1 MLGKLFK
8 YEWKGFRFPLLVMLI
23 VMLGT
28 TALTCGMILGINPQ
42 FDEAIEGYSVFSLVI
57 SIMLYYFGLIGCS
70 LGVILIVAIRFYKTC
85 YSDQGYLTHTLP
97 VSAQK
102 ILNVKI
108 IASFLMVLA
117 TTLVMFVTIVIILNV
132 GIDHILAISAA
143 ENNAGAAEIA
153 DMRRELSRVMAL
165 ALDGF
170 EDQLG
175 ISLGAY
181 VAYMIVSYLVSLI
194 SNVITVL
201 GCVSL
206 GQLYAKHRVIG
217 AIAAYIAVQF
227 IQRILMSFIAI
238 LPMYGRMART
248 ATHGGEYTV
257 FSMMSPSIN
266 LTLIITIIVGVAMY
280 FINLYMMTKKL
291 NLE

>member
-23 VMLGT
+23 VMVGT

-42 FDEAIEGYSVFSLVI
+42 FDEAFEGYSVFSLVI
-57 SIMLYYFGLIGCS
+57 SILMYYFGLIGCS
-70 LGVILIVAIRFYKTC
+70 LGVILIIAIRFYKTC

-117 TTLVMFVTIVIILNV
+117 TTLVMFVTIIVILNV
-132 GIDHILAISAA
+132 GIDHILAIAAA
-143 ENNAGAAEIA
+143 ENSASAADIA

-165 ALDGF
+165 AFDNF
-170 EDQLG
+170 KDKMG

-181 VAYMIVSYLVSLI
+181 IAYIIVFYLVALL
-194 SNVITVL
+194 SNIVTVL

-206 GQLYAKHRVIG
+206 GQLYAKHRIIG

-227 IQRILMSFIAI
+227 IQQILMSFAS
-238 LPMYGRMART
+238 LPMYGRMTRT
-248 ATHGGEYTV
+248 VANGVEYTT
-257 FSMMSPSIN
+257 FSLMFPTMN
-266 LTLIITIIVGVAMY
+266 LSLAIAVIVGVAMY

>member
-28 TALTCGMILGINPQ
+28 TALTCGMILSINPQ
-42 FDEAIEGYSVFSLVI
+42 FDEAFEGYSVFSLVV

-102 ILNVKI
+102 MLNVKI

-117 TTLVMFVTIVIILNV
+117 TTLVMFVTIIVILNV
-132 GIDHILAISAA
+132 GIDHILAIAAAKNSESAA
-143 ENNAGAAEIA
+143 DIA
-153 DMRRELSRVMAL
+153 DMRREMSRAMAL
-165 ALDGF
+165 AFDNF
-170 EDQLG
+170 KDYMG

-181 VAYMIVSYLVSLI
+181 VAYMLVFYLVSLI
-194 SNVITVL
+194 SNIITVL

-217 AIAAYIAVQF
+217 AIAAYIAVHF
-227 IQRILMSFIAI
+227 IQQILVSFIAI
-238 LPMYGRMART
+238 LPMYGRMLNTVSYNRKYT
-248 ATHGGEYTV
+248 AFG
-257 FSMMSPSIN
+257 MMSPTMN
-266 LTLIITIIVGVAMY
+266 LTLIITIIIGVAMY
-280 FINLYMMTKKL
+280 FINLHMMTKKL